1 MPFDLYTSFPVDAV
15 PEIKARL
22 PIEELVS
29 KYVTLQ
35 KKGRSFVGLC
45 PFHNDKRPSLL
56 VSPDKGLAYCF
67 ACQKGGDI
75 FSFYQQIEGCD
86 FRQALRDLA
95 ERAGVKIEEHMTERV
110 PKDERERIRACLH
123 AALAF
128 FSTTLT
134 SSNVAEEYLKKRE
147 VDDALRNQFEL
158 GFAPDSFSA
167 TYDALLKLGFS
178 RKEIVAAGLGIQ
190 KDLREERIYDRFRN
204 RLMFPI
210 HDHQGNIVGFGGRT
224 LGSDDAKYVN
234 SSEGILYHK
243 SNVLYGLHHA
253 KEAIR
258 STKQVVLVEGYFD
271 VLACHR
277 VGVTNAVAVS
287 GTALT
292 DQHVTLL
299 KRNAESAVLC
309 LDQDRAG
316 QEAAERAFAAL
327 SAQGMQVLSVTLP
340 HKDPDETAHADPTL
354 LQTLL
359 STGPKPYLESVLD
372 QIRQLDLR
380 LPVIRRQSLLRILGL
395 LSALPMAVER
405 TEYLAKTAATFGTT
419 ESALQDDLRAVQAQL
434 HIKIPEQ
441 SAAKDSF
448 SLFSSVEITLGLLL
462 LHPAFHLLLSELIPP
477 EEGFAANLFAA
488 LKKIPAGEKTSS
500 ERLELSK
507 EDLERAGI
515 LELFCEHHGFSDW
528 SEGLA
533 AREIRKNIQAANRD
547 QLRTKQRELSQKLID
562 AKKGGRLAEE
572 AQLSTQYQQI
582 LKLAKMAR

>member
-1 MPFDLYTSFPVDAV
+1 M
-15 PEIKARL
+15 
-22 PIEELVS
+22 
-29 KYVTLQ
+29 
-35 KKGRSFVGLC
+35 
-45 PFHNDKRPSLL
+45 
-56 VSPDKGLAYCF
+56 
-67 ACQKGGDI
+67 
-75 FSFYQQIEGCD
+75 
-86 FRQALRDLA
+86 
-95 ERAGVKIEEHMTERV
+95 
-110 PKDERERIRACLH
+110 
-123 AALAF
+123 
-128 FSTTLT
+128 
-134 SSNVAEEYLKKRE
+134 
-147 VDDALRNQFEL
+147 DDALRNQFEL

-462 LHPAFHLLLSELIPP
+462 LHPAFHLLLSELILPRKDLP
-477 EEGFAANLFAA
+477 RTCL
-488 LKKIPAGEKTSS
+488 
-500 ERLELSK
+500 RLSK
-507 EDLERAGI
+507 KFPREKNFIRTPGVIQGGSRARRDSRTLLRTSWIFG
-515 LELFCEHHGFSDW
+515 LVGRTCRTRD
-528 SEGLA
+528 SE
-533 AREIRKNIQAANRD
+533 NIQAANRD